1 MYRPY
6 RRVCSALRGLVGSG
20 GFGGGCC
27 GCRPVLGGVSSVGGG
42 GVVGCREYGSGW
54 CRPSWGWCRRVGG
67 RRCCVPVPDVWGWGL
82 VVNGEEA
89 PPWWGLLPVM
99 VVRRCPT
106 LPHSL
111 GCSTI
116 GAVGL
121 SFRVRNGTGRFPHA
135 MTAVTLS
142 PCCGPGQCSRGASR
156 VACYTIIHLLPQC
169 AARRA
174 AVVGGGLLGV
184 NRIVDAHI
192 NWSPPPG
199 GWVCV

>member
-1 MYRPY
+1 
-6 RRVCSALRGLVGSG
+6 
-20 GFGGGCC
+20 
-27 GCRPVLGGVSSVGGG
+27 
-42 GVVGCREYGSGW
+42 
-54 CRPSWGWCRRVGG
+54 
-67 RRCCVPVPDVWGWGL
+67 
-82 VVNGEEA
+82 
-89 PPWWGLLPVM
+89 M
-99 VVRRCPT
+99 VVRRRPT
-106 LPHSL
+106 LPHTPV
-111 GCSTI
+111 CSTI

-142 PCCGPGQCSRGASR
+142 PCCGPGQCSRVASR

-169 AARRA
+169 AARGA

-192 NWSPPPG
+192 YWSPPPG